1 MLARTIGFS
10 IRQRWLVLAVV
21 ALLCAIGA
29 WSATKLPIDAVPDI
43 TNVQVQINTKAE
55 GYSPLESEQRITY
68 PIETAIA
75 GIPNLNYTRSISRYG
90 LSQVTVVFEDGTD
103 IYFARQQ
110 VNERLQAARGQLPP
124 GMEPEMGPISTGLGE
139 IFMFSI
145 EAEPGARKPD
155 GTPYTAEDLRTM
167 SDWVIRPQMRTIPGV
182 AEINTI
188 GGYARQYHVTPNP
201 ASLASLN
208 LSLNDVVTALEAN
221 NANRGAGYVERSG
234 EQILIRVPGQANN
247 ERDLSQII
255 VTTRGGVPI
264 RIADVADVA
273 IGSGLRTGAATE
285 NGKEVVLAT
294 VSMLIGENPRVVAQA
309 SAERLVEASRALPK
323 GVVAKPLYDRTAL
336 VERTISTVQK
346 NLAEG
351 ALLVIVILFLLLGNF
366 RAALITAAVIPV
378 AMLMTLTGM
387 LQTRTSANLMSLGA
401 LDFGLIVD
409 GAVIIVENCL
419 RRLGEAQHRLGRLLD
434 RDERFGLVASA
445 SAEVIKP
452 SIFGIIIIT
461 AVYLPIFALEGV
473 EGKTFHPMAI
483 TVVLALTAALLL
495 SLTLVPAAVALF
507 VTGKVEE
514 KENWLMRGLGKGY
527 RPMLDRVLNWPKAAL
542 AGALALVALSGVAAT
557 SLGSEFIPDL
567 DEGDIAMHAM
577 RIPGTSLTQSIAM
590 QEALEK
596 RIRQFPEVE
605 RVFAKIGTPEVATD
619 PMPPSVADNFIMLKD
634 RKEWPNPR
642 KTRDQLVAELN
653 KAVNEVPGNNYEFTQ
668 PVKMRMNELIA
679 GVRADVAIKLFGDD
693 LDQLLESGQAIEE
706 VAGGIAGAQD
716 VKLEQVT
723 GLPMLSV
730 TPDRDKLARYGVS
743 METVQDAVSTATGGR
758 QAGELFE
765 GDRRFDVIVRLPE
778 AIRTDLASLGNLPV
792 ALPAGGFVPL
802 SELAEI
808 SLAAGPNQISRENGK
823 RRAVITANVRGRDLG
838 SFIDELTQKVEAEVV
853 LPDGYYIEYGGT
865 FEQLQSAT
873 ERLQIVVP
881 LVLLLIFGLLF
892 MLFGTVRDA
901 AIVFSGV
908 PLALTGGVAALAL
921 RDIPLSISAG
931 VGFIAL
937 SGVAVLNGVVMLS
950 FIKDLRERG
959 KALVEAIREG
969 ALTRLR
975 PVMMTALVA
984 SLGFVPMALNVGAGS
999 EVQRPLATVVIGGII
1014 SSTILTLLVLP
1025 ALYLL
1030 VHRRTAKAEEEEL
1043 ARPSSVPSPEG

>member
-1 MLARTIGFS
+1 M
-10 IRQRWLVLAVV
+10 
-21 ALLCAIGA
+21 
-29 WSATKLPIDAVPDI
+29 
-43 TNVQVQINTKAE
+43 
-55 GYSPLESEQRITY
+55 
-68 PIETAIA
+68 
-75 GIPNLNYTRSISRYG
+75 
-90 LSQVTVVFEDGTD
+90 
-103 IYFARQQ
+103 
-110 VNERLQAARGQLPP
+110 
-124 GMEPEMGPISTGLGE
+124 
-139 IFMFSI
+139 
-145 EAEPGARKPD
+145 
-155 GTPYTAEDLRTM
+155 
-167 SDWVIRPQMRTIPGV
+167 
-182 AEINTI
+182 
-188 GGYARQYHVTPNP
+188 
-201 ASLASLN
+201 
-208 LSLNDVVTALEAN
+208 
-221 NANRGAGYVERSG
+221 
-234 EQILIRVPGQANN
+234 
-247 ERDLSQII
+247 
-255 VTTRGGVPI
+255 
-264 RIADVADVA
+264 
-273 IGSGLRTGAATE
+273 
-285 NGKEVVLAT
+285 
-294 VSMLIGENPRVVAQA
+294 
-309 SAERLVEASRALPK
+309 
-323 GVVAKPLYDRTAL
+323 
-336 VERTISTVQK
+336 
-346 NLAEG
+346 
-351 ALLVIVILFLLLGNF
+351 
-366 RAALITAAVIPV
+366 
-378 AMLMTLTGM
+378 
-387 LQTRTSANLMSLGA
+387 
-401 LDFGLIVD
+401 
-409 GAVIIVENCL
+409 
-419 RRLGEAQHRLGRLLD
+419 
-434 RDERFGLVASA
+434 
-445 SAEVIKP
+445 
-452 SIFGIIIIT
+452 
-461 AVYLPIFALEGV
+461 
-473 EGKTFHPMAI
+473 
-483 TVVLALTAALLL
+483 
-495 SLTLVPAAVALF
+495 
-507 VTGKVEE
+507 
-514 KENWLMRGLGKGY
+514 
-527 RPMLDRVLNWPKAAL
+527 
-542 AGALALVALSGVAAT
+542 
-557 SLGSEFIPDL
+557 
-567 DEGDIAMHAM
+567 
-577 RIPGTSLTQSIAM
+577 
-590 QEALEK
+590 
-596 RIRQFPEVE
+596 
-605 RVFAKIGTPEVATD
+605 
-619 PMPPSVADNFIMLKD
+619 
-634 RKEWPNPR
+634 
-642 KTRDQLVAELN
+642 
-653 KAVNEVPGNNYEFTQ
+653 
-668 PVKMRMNELIA
+668 
-679 GVRADVAIKLFGDD
+679 FGDD